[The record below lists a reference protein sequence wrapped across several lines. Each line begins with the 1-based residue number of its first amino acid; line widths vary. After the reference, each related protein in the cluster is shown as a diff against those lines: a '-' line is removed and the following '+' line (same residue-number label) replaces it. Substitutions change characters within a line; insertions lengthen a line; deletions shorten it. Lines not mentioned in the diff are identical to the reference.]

1 MQGIEEEGVVVKTSA
16 SIWYVSSFLKFTT
29 FKDFSFQLESNFAP
43 QRERRESLTSSLT
56 FPDLGWLVNV
66 FLKNAGIVDHVRIV

>member
-1 MQGIEEEGVVVKTSA
+1 MLLVFQNLQHLRTS
-16 SIWYVSSFLKFTT
+16 
-29 FKDFSFQLESNFAP
+29 SFQLESNFAP
-43 QRERRESLTSSLT
+43 QRERRESLTCSLT